1 MYFLY
6 KEHAHAGSYYIS
18 KKPYN
23 KNIKERE
30 GFCEQCYTKM
40 LEIRE
45 MKGQEGGAYENKKLW
60 SDYEIPYYD
69 IQLGYVEET
78 EDSLSKLQSLMVQ
91 NIQKYIQKTV
101 QTFTITKDEV
111 DAEIEKTGKF
121 YLNFS
126 ITM

>member
-18 KKPYN
+18 KKPYS
-23 KNIKERE
+23 KNMKERE
-30 GFCEQCYTKM
+30 GFCEQCYKKM

-69 IQLGYVEET
+69 MQLGYTEET
-78 EDSLSKLQSLMVQ
+78 EDSLSKLQSLMIQ